1 MGEMERIEDQL
12 KRSFQGEAW
21 PGPSVLE
28 ALEKVPAEKAAA
40 RPLAQA
46 HTIWEL
52 VLHMIATNQLVLRR
66 LKGDATP
73 LSPAEDWP
81 SVDDTSEQAWQST
94 LTDLGR
100 SHSELCQAL
109 SLVEDSQLD
118 QPILPGYSSR
128 YVTLHGLVQH
138 NLYHAGQIAL
148 LKKA

>member
-28 ALEKVPAEKAAA
+28 ALEKVPAEKATA

-66 LKGDATP
+66 LQGDATP

-81 SVDDTSEQAWQST
+81 SVDDTSERAWQST
-94 LTDLGR
+94 LAVLKR
-100 SHSELCQAL
+100 SQSELLQEL
-109 SLVEDSQLD
+109 SLVSDTQLD
-118 QPILPGYSSR
+118 EAILPGYSSR
-128 YVTLHGLVQH
+128 YVTLHGLIQH

>member
-12 KRSFQGEAW
+12 KRSFQGKAW
-21 PGPSVLE
+21 HGPSVLE
-28 ALEKVPAEKAAA
+28 ALEKVPAEKASA
-40 RPLAQA
+40 RPLARA
-46 HTIWEL
+46 HTIGEI
-52 VLHMIATNQLVLRR
+52 VQHMTVTYQLVLSR
-66 LKGDATP
+66 LRGDATP
-73 LSPAEDWP
+73 LSPDEDWA
-81 SVDDTSEQAWQST
+81 SVEDTGEKAWQSA
-94 LTDLGR
+94 LMDLKR

-109 SLVEDSQLD
+109 SLAGDSQLD